1 MRSATH
7 TAPMKPN
14 PSNTHT
20 SGPPCSI
27 NPEGSINPKI
37 IWPTSKSSPAPRS
50 SAKRRSALAPL
61 PLVSNYPAAMLQT
74 ASALKKLLLQKSVR
88 TGNFTLASGKQSDL
102 YIDCRVTA
110 LDPFGALLIGDLGW
124 HAVRSKIHSEHLKI
138 DAIGGMT
145 LGADPISLAVGM
157 ASATKNPTEALQVF
171 TVRKE
176 PKGHGAGKQIEGNFK
191 SGDTVI
197 VVDDVITT
205 GGSTLKAIDAIER
218 EGGKIAFCLVLV
230 DREEGGRQAIEAR
243 GVHVISL
250 FTRSSLLDE

>member
-1 MRSATH
+1 
-7 TAPMKPN
+7 
-14 PSNTHT
+14 
-20 SGPPCSI
+20 
-27 NPEGSINPKI
+27 
-37 IWPTSKSSPAPRS
+37 
-50 SAKRRSALAPL
+50 
-61 PLVSNYPAAMLQT
+61 MLQT
-74 ASALKKLLLQKSVR
+74 ASALKKILLEKSVR
-88 TGNFTLASGKQSDL
+88 TGTFTLASGKQSDL

-110 LDPFGALLIGDLGW
+110 LDPFGAHLIGDLGW

-138 DAIGGMT
+138 HCIGGMT

-157 ASATKNPTEALQVF
+157 ASAAKNPDEALQVF

-205 GGSTLKAIDAIER
+205 GGSTIKAIEAIER
-218 EGGKIAFCLVLV
+218 EGGKVAFALVLV

-243 GVHVISL
+243 GVHVVSL
-250 FTRSSLLDE
+250 FTRSSLLD

>member
-1 MRSATH
+1 MLAT
-7 TAPMKPN
+7 TA
-14 PSNTHT
+14 
-20 SGPPCSI
+20 
-27 NPEGSINPKI
+27 
-37 IWPTSKSSPAPRS
+37 
-50 SAKRRSALAPL
+50 
-61 PLVSNYPAAMLQT
+61 
-74 ASALKKLLLQKSVR
+74 ALKKLLLEKSVR

-110 LDPFGALLIGDLGW
+110 LDPFGANLIGDIGW

-157 ASATKNPTEALQVF
+157 ASAMKNPTEALQVF

-191 SGDTVI
+191 SGDNII

-205 GGSTLKAIDAIER
+205 GGSTLKAIEAIER
-218 EGGKIAFCLVLV
+218 EGGKVAFCLVLV
-230 DREEGGRQAIEAR
+230 DREEGGRQAIEEK
-243 GVHVISL
+243 GIHVISL
-250 FTRSSLLDE
+250 FTRSSLLE